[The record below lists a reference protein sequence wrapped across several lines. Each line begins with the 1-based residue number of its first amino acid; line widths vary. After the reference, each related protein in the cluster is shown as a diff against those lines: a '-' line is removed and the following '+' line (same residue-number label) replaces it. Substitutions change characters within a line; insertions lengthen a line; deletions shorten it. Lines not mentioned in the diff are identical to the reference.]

1 MAENLYDI
9 PTARKRTGREVFG
22 DIREG
27 FAAGVFGREPRFSRE
42 RRQEQLT
49 RATLQDAQELQRDLA
64 GNNQRQAI
72 ERLVDRAN
80 LLEQM
85 GEDASDTYALRDM
98 IIQGNPQRALSEVN
112 TFLDAAKRQ
121 GLISAPAP
129 IESKYITTDPSG
141 RIGTVMPDASGGYV
155 FKEAAGAGA
164 PTPPKP
170 ETYTGADDIQRYA
183 TGPYAGYSVGAIADM
198 MRTGRIAQFGD
209 PVPSAPQ
216 AEQVRPPLRMQQ
228 PAPDSYAGLSAQE
241 AAILRAEQEQTRLE
255 RERAAAEEAR
265 RAAEEERRTAQETR
279 AAQAAEREQ
288 READERQSMV
298 QNEAMMALGLLRG
311 RLLNPAVYSEK
322 VYKAATGPI
331 EGSAEGASWTTY
343 LPFGASPQQVQSFAD
358 DFDNLNSLLTMGNL
372 GRMTGVLSES
382 DIRLIRDAASGL
394 KRTSDPA
401 LLRARMIEIERI
413 LSNRL
418 KEKFDMTDE
427 EIDAALPTFSTG
439 QGGAFDALINAGFG
453 VSG

>member
-1 MAENLYDI
+1 MADAFQTESRRK
-9 PTARKRTGREVFG
+9 PTRLQQVGRFLEGFGAGYRGQGREYLA
-22 DIREG
+22 DLRAE
-27 FAAGVFGREPRFSRE
+27 RE
-42 RRQEQLT
+42 RQNQKLADASVR
-49 RATLQDAQELQRDLA
+49 DAQAIQRALS
-64 GNNQRQAI
+64 GNDQRQAI
-72 ERLVDRAN
+72 EILVDRAN
-80 LLEQM
+80 LLEGM
-85 GEDASDTYALRDM
+85 GEDASDTYALRDL
-98 IIQGNPQRALSEVN
+98 IVQGNTQGALSEVN
-112 TFLDAAKRQ
+112 TFLDAARRQ

-141 RIGTVMPDASGGYV
+141 RMGTVMPDASGGYV
-155 FKEAAGAGA
+155 FREAAGAGA

-170 ETYTGADDIQRYA
+170 ETYTGADDIERYA

-228 PAPDSYAGLSAQE
+228 PAPDAYAGLSAQE
-241 AAILRAEQEQTRLE
+241 AAILSAEQEQTRLE

-265 RAAEEERRTAQETR
+265 RENQERRAVE
-279 AAQAAEREQ
+279 AAEREQ
-288 READERQSMV
+288 REEQERQSMV

-311 RLLNPAVYSEK
+311 RLLNPQVYSDK

-331 EGSAEGASWTTY
+331 EGSAEGASLTTY
-343 LPFGASPQQVQSFAD
+343 LPGGASPQEVQSFAD

-427 EIDAALPTFSTG
+427 EINAQLPTFSTG
-439 QGGAFDALINAGFG
+439 QGGAFDALLNAGLG
-453 VSG
+453 VPR

>member
-1 MAENLYDI
+1 MADNLYGI
-9 PTARKRTGREVFG
+9 PTARKRTGREILE
-22 DIREG
+22 DMRAG
-27 FAAGVFGREPRFSRE
+27 FASGLLGREPQFSRE
-42 RRQEQLT
+42 RRQAKLT
-49 RATLQDAQELQRDLA
+49 QATLQDAQQLQRDLA

-98 IIQGNPQRALSEVN
+98 IIQGNPQGALSEVN

-141 RIGTVMPDASGGYV
+141 RMGTVMPDASGGYV
-155 FKEAAGAGA
+155 FREAAGAGA

-170 ETYTGADDIQRYA
+170 ETYTGADDIERYA

-216 AEQVRPPLRMQQ
+216 AEQVRPPMRMQQ
-228 PAPDSYAGLSAQE
+228 PAPDAYAGLSAQE
-241 AAILRAEQEQTRLE
+241 AAILSAEQEQIRLE
-255 RERAAAEEAR
+255 RERAAAEETRRENQER
-265 RAAEEERRTAQETR
+265 RAAGE
-279 AAQAAEREQ
+279 AEREQ
-288 READERQSMV
+288 REAEEQQSMV

-311 RLLNPAVYSEK
+311 RLLNPQVYSDK

-343 LPFGASPQQVQSFAD
+343 LPGGASPQQVQSFAD

-401 LLRARMIEIERI
+401 LLKARMIEIERI

-427 EIDAALPTFSTG
+427 EIDASLPTFSTG
-439 QGGAFDALINAGFG
+439 QGGAFDALLNAGLG
-453 VSG
+453 VPR